1 METTS
6 AILRRYIDL
15 LEQETTG
22 VAVSVE
28 RYVGIDQPPAADSP
42 FPTDFTFEVDRDE
55 KRDTV
60 TQMIK
65 AEIQA
70 STGYEPAKFV
80 WRWVAVRDDAGY
92 DEQRVKPR
100 GCEAGSP
107 KQRRVNGDVLP

>member
-15 LEQETTG
+15 LESETTG

-28 RYVGIDQPPAADSP
+28 RYAGIEQAPAPDSP
-42 FPTDFTFEVDRDE
+42 FPADFTFEVDRDE
-55 KRDTV
+55 KTDAV

-70 STGYEPAKFV
+70 STGYEPSKFV
-80 WRWVAVRDDAGY
+80 WRWVAVRDDAEHR
-92 DEQRVKPR
+92 EQQV
-100 GCEAGSP
+100 
-107 KQRRVNGDVLP
+107 